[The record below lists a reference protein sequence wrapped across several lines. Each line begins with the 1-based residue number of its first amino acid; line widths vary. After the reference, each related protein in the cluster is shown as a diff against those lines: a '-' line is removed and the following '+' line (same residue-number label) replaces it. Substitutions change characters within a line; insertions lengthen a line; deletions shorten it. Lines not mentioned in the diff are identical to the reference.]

1 MGAIDPPAVAAFL
14 DSTNASENIRQL
26 SGLPYYCSL
35 LLNKQKEGQP
45 VTANNEFDLLEGV
58 IEAMKAREIEKG
70 VILPDAFEANGLNEL
85 LETIAADYCGNN
97 YSGTSADDIQVY
109 SEMVLQSALSQDE
122 RQKLLISLVQFPLF
136 AAADR
141 PGVVS
146 FTHELL
152 AEYLFGKQ
160 LASTIEADPISVA
173 AKLASKPAYKD
184 ALSFK
189 YLVQKLKS
197 QPALRTKIMDEFLR
211 NVAPEKNL
219 KVLLQLWLSSTVQ
232 FTKLPSAIVLEGRD
246 LSGLS
251 FLWID
256 ASNISFRHSNLTD
269 TSFRECRLENVG
281 FEGAYFIG
289 TRFDKLDPNSL
300 RGSHFGGIE
309 HFEYIYVN
317 SRTIDDRDA
326 MRAWMAEQTGFVERH
341 ADPCATAL
349 QLRGIFKKFV
359 HDDGTG
365 RRDQLPLHA
374 LLRGTIYKG
383 APTPSDCVSA
393 CEKAGFVEPPNFRNY
408 VRRVAGEPYDEVVE
422 FIKNSKVE
430 PRLRAMLD
438 EICPIK
444 GCPHIPPPSKK

>member
-1 MGAIDPPAVAAFL
+1 
-14 DSTNASENIRQL
+14 
-26 SGLPYYCSL
+26 L

-45 VTANNEFDLLEGV
+45 VTASDEFDLLDGV
-58 IEAMKAREIEKG
+58 IEAMKSREIEKG

-97 YSGTSADDIQVY
+97 YSGTSADDIQIY
-109 SEMVLQSALSQDE
+109 SEMVLQSGLSQDE
-122 RQKLLISLVQFPLF
+122 RQKLLISLIQFPLF

-160 LASTIEADPISVA
+160 LASMIETDPISAA
-173 AKLASKPAYKD
+173 AKLAGKPAYKD

-189 YLVQKLKS
+189 FLVQKLKR
-197 QPALRTKIMDEFLR
+197 QPMLRVKIMDEFVR
-211 NVAPEKNL
+211 NASLEKNL

-232 FTKLPSAIVLEGRD
+232 FTKLPSTIVLEGRD

-251 FLWID
+251 FLSID

-269 TSFRECRLENVG
+269 TSFRECKLENAG
-281 FEGAYFIG
+281 FEGACLVG
-289 TRFDKLDPNSL
+289 TRFDKLDPNAL

-326 MRAWMAEQTGFVERH
+326 MRVWMAEQTGFVEQY

-349 QLRGIFKKFV
+349 QVRGIFKKFV

-374 LLRGTIYKG
+374 LSRGTIHKG
-383 APTPSDCVSA
+383 APTPADCVSA
-393 CEKAGFVEPPNFRNY
+393 CVKAGFVESPNFRNY

-422 FIKNSKVE
+422 FIKNWKLE

-438 EICPIK
+438 EICPVK
-444 GCPHIPPPSKK
+444 GCPHVPPQKK